1 MTSTGSHVV
10 IDKRGRLA
18 AIGTLPTVELEL
30 GCGVTRHRADA
41 ISIDALDYEAVDI
54 VGDVFDVLSQ
64 LPDRSVDAIYS
75 SHFVE
80 HIEDLARLVLE
91 IGRVLKPGG
100 LVHTIVPHF
109 SNPYF
114 YSDYTHKRPF
124 GLYSFSYLS
133 ADDVLWRKVPRY
145 INTPFDLISVKLVFK
160 APNPFY
166 IARVLSHVTQA
177 LVNVCELTKEWYER
191 RLCFLL
197 PCYEVEYV
205 IRKQTLSAR
214 PNR

>member
-1 MTSTGSHVV
+1 MV
-10 IDKRGRLA
+10 IDKRGKLATIGRLSN
-18 AIGTLPTVELEL
+18 VELEL
-30 GCGVTRHRADA
+30 GCGATRHCGDA

-54 VGDVFDVLSQ
+54 VGDVFDVLVQ
-64 LPDRSVDAIYS
+64 FPDHSVDAIYS

-80 HIEDLARLVLE
+80 HIEDLVGLVRE
-91 IGRVLKPGG
+91 IERVLKPGG
-100 LVHTIVPHF
+100 LVRTIVPHF

-133 ADDVLWRKVPRY
+133 ADALLWRKVPRY
-145 INTPFDLISVKLVFK
+145 VDTPFDLISVKLIFK
-160 APNPFY
+160 APSPFY
-166 IARVLSHVTQA
+166 IARVMSHFVQA

-191 RLCFLL
+191 RVCFLL

-205 IRKQTLSAR
+205 IRKHALSAQPR
-214 PNR
+214 L